1 MFLAKGYRVVA
12 VDGSSEIAACAE
24 QLLGQPVK
32 VTTFQELEFSN
43 EFDGVWACASLLH
56 CPKSQIVDVLGR
68 VTNALKI
75 NGVAYNAAA

>member
-1 MFLAKGYRVVA
+1 VA
-12 VDGSSEIAACAE
+12 VDGSPEIAACAE

-32 VTTFQELEFSN
+32 VATFQELEFSN